1 MEAAELT
8 DCCVQ
13 VEKPQNRAFA
23 QGLALAK
30 V

>member
-8 DCCVQ
+8 DCHVQ

-23 QGLALAK
+23 RGLVLTK